1 MVPRFSLALGLLLS
15 VWTSRSVAIDKTRD
29 PELDAELKTAAT
41 QLDKDALL
49 SNNSDWLFDFTV
61 SLEECT
67 AYSSSA
73 DLT

>member
-1 MVPRFSLALGLLLS
+1 MALGLLLS
-15 VWTSRSVAIDKTRD
+15 IWTSRSVAVDKTRD
-29 PELDAELKTAAT
+29 PELDAELKAAAT

-61 SLEECT
+61 SLEDCT
-67 AYSSSA
+67 AYIISA